1 MLNCCLRKPEI
12 TDTALIAIGLTFGL
26 PIGAQIFVLLISP
39 ALKECAE
46 DEAIKEKQDQQ

>member
-12 TDTALIAIGLTFGL
+12 TDIALIAIGLTFGS
-26 PIGAQIFVLLISP
+26 PIDAQICFMLISP

>member
-26 PIGAQIFVLLISP
+26 LIGAQIFFLLISP
-39 ALKECAE
+39 AVKECAE

>member
-12 TDTALIAIGLTFGL
+12 TDTALIAIDLAFGL
-26 PIGAQIFVLLISP
+26 PIGARICFLLISP